1 MNGFTPGIPLG
12 ANCTKTMTLM
22 RYRKFYKKTKELLQ
36 QCSDKDL
43 KILNESDLN
52 DYHLLLNSLIWRIT
66 NEQLQRD

>member
-22 RYRKFYKKTKELLQ
+22 RYRKFYKETEKL
-36 QCSDKDL
+36 
-43 KILNESDLN
+43 
-52 DYHLLLNSLIWRIT
+52 WRIT

>member
-22 RYRKFYKKTKELLQ
+22 RYRKFYKETKELL
-36 QCSDKDL
+36 
-43 KILNESDLN
+43 NE
-52 DYHLLLNSLIWRIT
+52 YLLWRIT